1 MATQKNIQIIIDSE
15 PEKIFFNGD
24 PEKIEIIFNNL
35 ISNAV
40 KYNRDKGKVHCT
52 LREYPDSIAIIITD
66 TGIGMSE
73 EDIPKLFQE
82 FVRLKNDKTR
92 KISGSGLG
100 LSITRKI
107 IEEFYNGKISVTSV
121 PDEGTT
127 FTIELPKGNL
137 QE

>member
-1 MATQKNIQIIIDSE
+1 
-15 PEKIFFNGD
+15 
-24 PEKIEIIFNNL
+24 
-35 ISNAV
+35 
-40 KYNRDKGKVHCT
+40 
-52 LREYPDSIAIIITD
+52 
-66 TGIGMSE
+66 MSE

-107 IEEFYNGKISVTSV
+107 VEDIYNGKISVSSI

-127 FTIELPKGNL
+127 FTIELPKLN
-137 QE
+137 QQK